1 MTLIEE
7 YEQRH
12 KDADKFYNRM
22 DELEESIKEFI
33 KHIDKIAN
41 SRYRS
46 RAEVLSAV
54 KKLSFELDGAIEEAE
69 EYKKTTSNLLLLPTR
84 RTLSSSMSQLISESL
99 TATLRVVSSILGN
112 IETQCY
118 LNPKELEKYAESLD
132 SNRDPLLETLY
143 NQITLMQSV
152 IGSLTIE
159 YAKMSDKQIKQIFDQ
174 QLKRYE
180 EEEFETIDCF
190 IDNIID
196 VKSGKD
202 DLREQYKDDKA
213 VMYYQRKSNP
223 TQFIKSLRNSESD
236 DDEEDEHVFIEV
248 ELISVL
254 DYISK
259 NRRLKHIV
267 EEEKLRKEEDS
278 NDSLIRFVLD
288 DKEREKVRKG
298 LQNCQDTGH
307 VASFAKLL
315 WEEEILRFEVLRSGD
330 FHRAILPLLSF
341 ETTEG
346 AIKQAIIKQVK

>member
-7 YEQRH
+7 YKQRH
-12 KDADKFYNRM
+12 KNADKFYNRI
-22 DELEESIKEFI
+22 DELEGSINEFI
-33 KHIDKIAN
+33 VHIDNIAN

-69 EYKKTTSNLLLLPTR
+69 EYKKATSNLLLLPTR
-84 RTLSSSMSQLISESL
+84 RTLSPNMSQLLSESL

-118 LNPKELEKYAESLD
+118 FNPKELEKYAESLD
-132 SNRDPLLETLY
+132 NNRDPLLETLN
-143 NQITLMQSV
+143 NQITLIQSV
-152 IGSLTIE
+152 TGSLTME
-159 YAKMSDKQIKQIFDQ
+159 YAKMSAKQIEHIFNQ
-174 QLKRYE
+174 QLTRYE
-180 EEEFETIDCF
+180 EEEFEAIDCF

-236 DDEEDEHVFIEV
+236 DDEEDGHVFIEV

-267 EEEKLRKEEDS
+267 EEEKQSKKEEN
-278 NDSLIRFVLD
+278 NDPLVRFVFD
-288 DKEREKVRKG
+288 DKEREKVREG
-298 LQNCQDTGH
+298 LRGCQDTGQ

-330 FHRAILPLLSF
+330 FHRAIIPLLNF
-341 ETTEG
+341 ETTEN